1 MKAFLSHSSTD
12 KPFVEEVGKL
22 LGRQHYLLDRHQF
35 DIGQNFK
42 HEIARCLALAETLV
56 LFASSEAI
64 KSDWVSYELDIAE
77 DKRLAGLLSEA
88 IVFLLGDVTHSDLQP
103 WLRKGLVVSAKSP
116 SAVAREIAQ
125 VLDKRLGATRSSYFF
140 GRSTE
145 RDRISKALNP
155 IAKELPR
162 ILALWGLPG
171 IGRKTLLEDV
181 ARSYLQYKDFV
192 ALEVE
197 NGDELPD
204 LLFKLAEEKEFWADA
219 KSLKL
224 LGETIQAESHDK
236 SLERLDRYLTQS
248 SDRSFLT
255 LVDTGG
261 LITEDGNPSNAC
273 HSIIEVVAKN
283 RGLYLGMIIKRMPSG
298 LAGPQAAYS
307 GIVCEHVKS
316 LSSDDIEHLLVKI
329 LSDKGVRFDGHQI
342 KTLAEHVRGYPPA
355 AYYAGELASRGGLD
369 LLLSEPRPMIDFR
382 TRVLSAALNGVESK
396 SAKAIALELLAF
408 YSPMPYAVIGE
419 VTGLDPSELAKILGE
434 LINCSVLEVNED
446 GFYRV
451 SEPLVEASQHL
462 FDRWKTPHIK
472 IAKSLQ
478 SYVTNVG
485 IERGGLTVLRSL
497 YRARQL
503 ASLEPTN
510 DEISFPADL
519 VRLTEELYH
528 QREYDR
534 AIEIGEQALI
544 IRPEN
549 IDARS
554 FLVRAHAQL
563 GNYPEATTQ
572 VVKLRELGILK
583 EYYFLLG
590 FIARLQADLPE
601 AIRNYEEALNRGRK
615 GVAINREL
623 ASCYFHS
630 ANFPKA
636 KEHLLAAQNSSD
648 RKNRYVVDLLVTIA
662 VADGD
667 EAVARKALVD
677 LKEVDKLGF
686 YLHRSSTVE
695 FRFGSKEL
703 ATSLAQEA
711 IEVTNRPPFAM
722 LSQRIKC
729 EIATGELANAAGHLR
744 EAEYRFNATQRDHLL
759 SLRCKWELASN
770 EVLNADALWRQISN
784 KEKPSVKALRREV
797 VTGLLAESNPGSHEH
812 SQLEIELSSLTQA
825 VGHLAW
831 DVFEETID

>member
-35 DIGQNFK
+35 DIGQDFK
-42 HEIARCLALAETLV
+42 HEIARCLASAETFV
-56 LFASSEAI
+56 LFASGEAL
-64 KSDWVSYELDIAE
+64 KSHWVSYEIDIAE
-77 DKRLAGLLSEA
+77 DKRLTGLLSDA
-88 IVFLLGDVTHSDLQP
+88 LVFLLGEVTHLDLPP
-103 WLRKGLVVSAKSP
+103 WLSKGLVVSAKSP

-125 VLDKRLGATRSSYFF
+125 VLDKRLGATRSTYFF
-140 GRSTE
+140 GRGAE
-145 RDRISKALNP
+145 RDRISRALNP

-181 ARSYLQYKDFV
+181 ARNYLQYKDFV

-204 LLFKLAEEKEFWADA
+204 LLFKLAEEKEFWADV

-224 LGETIQAESHDK
+224 LGDTIRAEPEEA
-236 SLERLDRYLTQS
+236 SLERLEKYLTNS

-255 LVDTGG
+255 LVDMGG
-261 LITEDGNPSNAC
+261 LVTEDGGSSKVCRA
-273 HSIIEVVAKN
+273 IIEVASRNK
-283 RGLYLGMIIKRMPSG
+283 GLYLGMVLKRMPSG
-298 LAGPQAAYS
+298 LTGPQATSA
-307 GIVCEHVKS
+307 GVVCEPVKA
-316 LSSDDIEHLLVKI
+316 LSGDDIEHLLVKV
-329 LSDKGVRFDGHQI
+329 LSDKEVRFDGPQI
-342 KTLAEHVRGYPPA
+342 KMLAEFVRGYPPA
-355 AYYAGELASRGGLD
+355 AYYAGELAASGGLD

-382 TRVLSAALNGVESK
+382 TRVLSAALNGVESR
-396 SAKAIALELLAF
+396 SSKANVLEVLAF
-408 YSPMPYAVIGE
+408 YSPLPYAVVGE
-419 VTGLDPSELAKILGE
+419 ATGLSAAALAQILSE
-434 LINCSVLEVNED
+434 LINRSVLEVNED

-451 SEPLVEASQHL
+451 SDPLVEAAQHL
-462 FDRWKTPHIK
+462 FDRWKTPHLK
-472 IAKSLQ
+472 IAKALQ
-478 SYVTNVG
+478 KFVTDVG
-485 IERGGLTVLRSL
+485 VERGGLTVLRSL

-503 ASLEPTN
+503 ARLEATD

-519 VRLTEELYH
+519 VRLTEDFYH

-544 IRPEN
+544 IRPDN

-563 GNYPEATTQ
+563 GNFPEAVVQ
-572 VVKLRELGILK
+572 VQKLRDLGALK

-590 FIARLQADLPE
+590 FSARLQSNLPE
-601 AIRNYEEALNRGRK
+601 AIRNYEEALKRGRK

-630 ANFPKA
+630 GNFPKA
-636 KEHLLAAQNSSD
+636 KEHLLTAQSSSD

-667 EAVARKALVD
+667 EAVARKALID
-677 LKEVDKLGF
+677 LEEVDKRGF
-686 YLHRSSTVE
+686 FLHRSSTVE
-695 FRFGSKEL
+695 FRFGSKVIAREMARQAIE
-703 ATSLAQEA
+703 ATS
-711 IEVTNRPPFAM
+711 RPPFAM

-729 EIATGELANAAGHLR
+729 EIATDELPEAATHLR
-744 EAEYRFNATQRDHLL
+744 EAEQRFNITQRDSLL
-759 SLRCKWELASN
+759 ALKCKWELAN
-770 EVLNADALWRQISN
+770 GEVLNAESLWQQIAI
-784 KEKPSVKALRREV
+784 KEKASMKALRREV
-797 VTGLLAESNPGSHEH
+797 VIALLSMARVDNGGKA
-812 SQLEIELSSLTQA
+812 QLEIELSSLTQA
-825 VGHLAW
+825 VGQLEW
-831 DVFEETID
+831 DAFGEMID